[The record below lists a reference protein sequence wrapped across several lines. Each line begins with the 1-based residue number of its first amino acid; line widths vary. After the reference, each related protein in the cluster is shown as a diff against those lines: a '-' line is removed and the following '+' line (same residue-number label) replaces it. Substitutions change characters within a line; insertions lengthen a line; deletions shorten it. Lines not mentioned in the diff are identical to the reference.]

1 MNTEPWRSVFRVP
14 PSVFCSRYHPRM
26 DFGRLLK
33 WIAIIAVIVIVWKVV
48 LPKLNGKSSDGA
60 TSKSSSAP
68 DNNCV
73 KRAEAASEKWGSGLG
88 RFANPPYDTS
98 AWSSFR
104 GEVDS
109 RIDAATA
116 DCSCSAESCQKA
128 TSAMRDLH
136 GLVSEM
142 DGAIR
147 NGTSM
152 PDDAVQRQERI
163 DNQINEAADLV
174 RAGK

>member
-1 MNTEPWRSVFRVP
+1 
-14 PSVFCSRYHPRM
+14 M

-48 LPKLNGKSSDGA
+48 LPKLNEKSSNGT
-60 TSKSSSAP
+60 TSKSSSSAP

-88 RFANPPYDTS
+88 RFANPPYDMS
-98 AWSSFR
+98 AWSGFR
-104 GEVDS
+104 GEVDAK
-109 RIDAATA
+109 IDAATA
-116 DCSCSAESCQKA
+116 DCNCAEESCQKA
-128 TSAMRDLH
+128 TSAMRDLR

-142 DGAIR
+142 DSAIR
-147 NGTSM
+147 NGSSM